1 MTRLLKKLYGT
12 GVIAWH
18 IPFQKGIDRLPVTH
32 LHRIRDRRIRRL
44 VGHAARHVPYYRDL
58 FRQQGI
64 DPRDIRTADDLA
76 QLPLLDKQAVRD
88 NPEAFVSETGQGR
101 SAIPF
106 KTSGSTGTPLTIYHD
121 RRSLLANMAR
131 TLPEK
136 AVIWEALGNRSP
148 RQVKILYSSSTVKKI
163 WEIYRDLSLRLPSL
177 PPLLELGDPIEHNIG
192 EINRL
197 KPDILSSYG
206 SYMEVIF
213 RVADARQI
221 TIHRPG
227 VVVYGADAMSEG
239 GRRLIE
245 EKFGVRVFSRYAAV
259 ESFRIGFTCA
269 HRSGFHIREDLCSL
283 QVVDDEGKRVRN
295 GVPGEVVIT
304 NLVNRGTVLI
314 NYRIGD
320 LGALSGEHCACGRTL
335 PVLAQLEGRTEDIIH
350 LEDGRMVHPRTVWS
364 VFKERNDV
372 LGYQLIQ
379 HQPNRFELKIVP
391 AGNRVDGQ
399 VDGSI
404 LEALEK
410 LIGPAKITI
419 SIHAELSTDGRK
431 FRPVIT
437 RCGSARGS

>member
-12 GVIAWH
+12 GVVACH

-148 RQVKILYSSSTVKKI
+148 RQVKILYPSSTVKNI
-163 WEIYRDLSLRLPSL
+163 WEIYRDLSLRLPSR
-177 PPLLELGDPIEHNIG
+177 PPLLEIADPIEHNIG

-197 KPDILSSYG
+197 KPDILSGYG

-227 VVVYGADAMSEG
+227 VVVYGADAMSAG

-245 EKFGVRVFSRYAAV
+245 EKFGVRVFSRYTAV

-320 LGALSGEHCACGRTL
+320 LGALSGEHCPCGRTL

-372 LGYQLIQ
+372 LRYQLIQ

-419 SIHAELSTDGRK
+419 STHAELSTDGRK